1 MAKYHMQKK
10 DREITDQNEVREI
23 LKQGKY
29 ATISMCRKNEPYI
42 VVLNYGYDQ
51 IKNALYFHCAKSGL
65 KIDFINENPQVC
77 GTIIDD
83 LGYLTDECEQ
93 RFRSV
98 VFWGEMFFIE
108 DLEEKKYGID
118 VLINHLEKNPEKVKE
133 KSIKSEQR
141 YIDVGIL
148 RLDIKEL
155 IGKKSM

>member
-1 MAKYHMQKK
+1 MARYHMQKK
-10 DREITDQNEVREI
+10 DREITDQNELIEI

-29 ATISMCRKNEPYI
+29 ATISMCRENEPYL
-42 VVLNYGYDQ
+42 VTLNYGYDGN
-51 IKNALYFHCAKSGL
+51 KNSLYFHCAKSGL
-65 KIDFINENPQVC
+65 KIDFIKENRQVC
-77 GTIIDD
+77 CTIIED
-83 LGYLTDECEQ
+83 LGYVTDECEQ
-93 RFRSV
+93 KYRSV

-141 YIDVGIL
+141 YTDVGIL

-155 IGKKSM
+155 TGKKRT